1 MVKGWKAT
9 PAVPFEWST
18 RSTHTHSMILLSPEK
33 ALKLELLHTSSE
45 NQFLQAFLSGIGFI
59 SFPSFQFIP
68 SLLESP
74 LLVSTSSCEIEDKV
88 GDRECC

>member
-9 PAVPFEWST
+9 PALLFEWST
-18 RSTHTHSMILLSPEK
+18 HGTHTHSMILLLPEK
-33 ALKLELLHTSSE
+33 VLKLKLLHTSSG
-45 NQFLQAFLSGIGFI
+45 NQFLQAFIFGIGFI
-59 SFPSFQFIP
+59 SVPSFQLIP

-74 LLVSTSSCEIEDKV
+74 LLVSTSSCEIKDKV